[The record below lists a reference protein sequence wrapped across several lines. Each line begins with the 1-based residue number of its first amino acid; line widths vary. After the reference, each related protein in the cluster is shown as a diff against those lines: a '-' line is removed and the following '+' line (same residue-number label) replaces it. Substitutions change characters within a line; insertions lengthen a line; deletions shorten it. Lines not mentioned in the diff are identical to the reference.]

1 MAELIYVQDNGKLAF
16 GDYTL
21 AAKAKADGFEYGGDL
36 YKVKTFQEITK
47 LERNGMF
54 AYESVPG
61 TDVTEFFANDK
72 EVTMTVEGT
81 TDTQVALGLE
91 AETEYKLYID
101 GTNIG
106 KMKTNLGGKLVFSLE
121 LAGGRS
127 SEVRVVKQ

>member
-61 TDVTEFFANDK
+61 TDVTEFYANDK

-121 LAGGRS
+121 LAAGRS

>member
-1 MAELIYVQDNGKLAF
+1 
-16 GDYTL
+16 
-21 AAKAKADGFEYGGDL
+21 
-36 YKVKTFQEITK
+36 
-47 LERNGMF
+47 MF

-72 EVTMTVEGT
+72 EVAFIVKGT
-81 TDTQVALGLE
+81 TNTQVALGLE

-121 LAGGRS
+121 LAEGRN

>member
-21 AAKAKADGFEYGGDL
+21 AAKAKADGFEFGGDL

-61 TDVTEFFANDK
+61 TDVTEFSANDK
-72 EVTMTVEGT
+72 EVGFTVEGT
-81 TDTQVALGLE
+81 TNTQVALGLE
-91 AETEYKLYID
+91 AEAEYKLYID

-121 LAGGRS
+121 LTPGRS

>member
-21 AAKAKADGFEYGGDL
+21 AAKAKADGFLFGGDL

-61 TDVTEFFANDK
+61 TDVTDFSANDK
-72 EVTMTVEGT
+72 EVGFSVVGT

-121 LAGGRS
+121 LAAGRS
-127 SEVRVVKQ
+127 SQVRVVKQ

>member
-21 AAKAKADGFEYGGDL
+21 ATKAKADGFEFGGDL

-61 TDVTEFFANDK
+61 TDVTEFSANDK
-72 EVTMTVEGT
+72 EVTMTVKGT

-121 LAGGRS
+121 LTAGKD